1 LSALVA
7 EGLRNIDIAERLGT
21 NENMIKN
28 YLRVVYDK
36 LGFDNRLQLALWWI
50 KNTEAPDE

>member
-1 LSALVA
+1 MSALVA

-50 KNTEAPDE
+50 KNTEAPDK